1 VLRLTGLPNVARFP
15 RATVQRRDDRFE
27 LAFHDGQETTRIDVA
42 FRHLGEIDDL
52 ELAELDLLAQL
63 QRLGYEVERLQP
75 EDEPAR

>member
-1 VLRLTGLPNVARFP
+1 MLRLTGLPNVARFP
-15 RATVQRRDDRFE
+15 RATAQRRDDRFE
-27 LAFHDGQETTRIDVA
+27 LLFHGDEDTMRIDVA

-63 QRLGYEVERLQP
+63 QRLGYDVARLQP